1 MPDYK
6 EAQVITNPLLFVH
19 FMNVP
24 LDTADQELD
33 GIRRGFPN
41 MQMKLFTHTMKLL
54 TEKYF
59 IYGLHL

>member
-19 FMNVP
+19 FMNVL

-33 GIRRGFPN
+33 GVRRGFLT
-41 MQMKLFTHTMKLL
+41 MQM
-54 TEKYF
+54 
-59 IYGLHL
+59 